1 MRICSSHYEN
11 KNVPIFHILMITLCI
26 SLLGREI
33 ARMAYLNLHLL
44 FPKKTE
50 KIKANIPPA
59 LRARLIKEEVE
70 KIGPILKAQE
80 IAKSAIQSKLDS
92 LVSKAATEIEAEPET
107 GMLIITSPVKIA
119 NLRARRLSCEE
130 SAVASIQA
138 IIRGRKCRRMTMS
151 LHLNEETESRGSKS
165 PISLFGMDKSSGRNP
180 ECRESVCSP
189 SLTTRAPFSAASP
202 TKSKSSNEPFDV
214 DRKNSK
220 SSAFDNESDI
230 LGLLK
235 VKAAMMLTHLN
246 AQIALIENIE
256 NERNTPFE
264 LCSVDSTHNTLAE
277 KRDKFLK
284 AVEKSLSIS
293 SNEVGVNEEFQ
304 RRMIK
309 LLQ

>member
-1 MRICSSHYEN
+1 
-11 KNVPIFHILMITLCI
+11 MI
-26 SLLGREI
+26 GREI

-44 FPKKTE
+44 YPKKTE
-50 KIKANIPPA
+50 KIKANIPPS
-59 LRARLIKEEVE
+59 LRARLLKEEVE

-80 IAKSAIQSKLDS
+80 IAKASIQSKLDS
-92 LVSKAATEIEAEPET
+92 TVKLDSKAAAEVEAVPES

-165 PISLFGMDKSSGRNP
+165 PKSPLGLDNKNFGRTPD
-180 ECRESVCSP
+180 CRESVCSP

-202 TKSKSSNEPFDV
+202 TKLSNCNEQF
-214 DRKNSK
+214 DRKVSR
-220 SSAFDNESDI
+220 SSAIDNESDI

-235 VKAAMMLTHLN
+235 VKAAMMLNHLN

-256 NERNTPFE
+256 NERKMPFE
-264 LCSVDSTHNTLAE
+264 VCSVDSTHNILAE
-277 KRDKFLK
+277 NRDKFLK

-304 RRMIK
+304 RRMIR